1 LSMTPGLPEILK
13 RATGMA
19 ELDCRYTWKSSPPRP
34 SVEPH
39 WGTVPKLGCLAE
51 RNAEILRPDQIG
63 TQVRFQDSDGVHRTP
78 AIGDDSGGGGSGR
91 TEGTSGSGRT
101 ETASGV
107 RMTAWIPAGA
117 CPDCVGAGM
126 TARGLGRR

>member
-1 LSMTPGLPEILK
+1 MTPGLPEILK

-78 AIGDDSGGGGSGR
+78 EIGD
-91 TEGTSGSGRT
+91 
-101 ETASGV
+101 SGV
-107 RMTAWIPAGA
+107 SKKLRERVSGA
-117 CPDCVGAGM
+117 EQGDKLLCSLSTRCRSEKGKEK
-126 TARGLGRR
+126 RSNFKN